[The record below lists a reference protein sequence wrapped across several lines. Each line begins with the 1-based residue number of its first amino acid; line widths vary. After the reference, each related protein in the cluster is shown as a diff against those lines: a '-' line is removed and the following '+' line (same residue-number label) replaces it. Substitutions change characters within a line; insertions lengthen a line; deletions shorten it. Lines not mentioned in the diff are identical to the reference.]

1 LPFKV
6 ARRADAELAGALRA
20 RQGSEA
26 LFRSDGAMLAFEKA
40 RGTQQ
45 SIIGFRIA
53 KDCTS
58 CGWASEET

>member
-1 LPFKV
+1 MIRIVCPECKESSREQL
-6 ARRADAELAGALRA
+6 
-20 RQGSEA
+20 
-26 LFRSDGAMLAFEKA
+26 KA
-40 RGTQQ
+40 QQ